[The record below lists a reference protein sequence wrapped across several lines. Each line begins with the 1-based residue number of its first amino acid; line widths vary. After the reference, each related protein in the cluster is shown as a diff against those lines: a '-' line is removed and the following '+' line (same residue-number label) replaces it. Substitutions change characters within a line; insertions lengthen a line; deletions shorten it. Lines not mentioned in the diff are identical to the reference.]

1 MNTIILDLHGV
12 LVNTSLMTQNYEFFL
27 TKLYSKFNISEK
39 NAKEYHNIGLDFFLS
54 SVKKLAKENLTNG
67 LFIKKMG
74 KIEKDWDE
82 LMRKPVKEKNVKAVS
97 MIESR
102 YIEEQAGKFRNVLYS
117 DAQHFLELWEKKY
130 SNNFSLIIASNSHR
144 THIMGV
150 IKGFKE
156 SFLQKINV
164 YGWETLECL
173 KSQPQYFM
181 KLKKI
186 INSEFDDK
194 GSLIMIGNSTNEIIG
209 SSKVGFYPIL
219 IDRDRTTSIQAKKV
233 ADKIFPSLDGVWSYL
248 NQRFVNSNIDKKNQ
262 INSFR

>member
-12 LVNTSLMTQNYEFFL
+12 LVNTPLMKQNYEFFL
-27 TKLYSKFNISEK
+27 TTLYSKFNISEE
-39 NAKEYHNIGLDFFLS
+39 NAKKYHNIGLDFFLS
-54 SVKKLAKENLTNG
+54 SVKKLAKENLTNEP
-67 LFIKKMG
+67 FIKKMR
-74 KIEKDWDE
+74 KIDKDWDE
-82 LMRKPVKEKNVKAVS
+82 LMRKPVREKNIKALS

-102 YIEEQAGKFRNVLYS
+102 YIEEQAGKVRNVLYS

-144 THIMGV
+144 AHIMGV

-164 YGWETLECL
+164 YGWETLECF

-186 INSEFDDK
+186 INSEFDDNS
-194 GSLIMIGNSTNEIIG
+194 SLIMIGNSTDEIIG
-209 SSKVGFYPIL
+209 SSKEDFYPIL
-219 IDRDRTTSIQAKKV
+219 IERDRTTSIQAKKV
-233 ADKIFPSLDGVWSYL
+233 ANKIFPSLDGVWNYL
-248 NQRFVNSNIDKKNQ
+248 NQIFVNNKIDKTNQ
-262 INSFR
+262 